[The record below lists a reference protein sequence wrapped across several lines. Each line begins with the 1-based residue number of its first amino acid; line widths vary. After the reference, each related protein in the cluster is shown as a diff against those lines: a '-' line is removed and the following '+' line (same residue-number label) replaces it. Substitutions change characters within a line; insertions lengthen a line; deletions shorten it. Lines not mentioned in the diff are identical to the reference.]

1 MISLEAFLG
10 SIESQ
15 DFNIRGY
22 HRHHVSVFKQC
33 HRFTYAPTYAL
44 KHQSNKMLLLSFSV
58 TPSLI
63 KEVQEYKPVVHRLR
77 FSASP

>member
-10 SIESQ
+10 SMESQ
-15 DFNIRGY
+15 DLGFRGNRR
-22 HRHHVSVFKQC
+22 RHASALQC
-33 HRFTYAPTYAL
+33 HRFTYAQAFAL
-44 KHQSNKMLLLSFSV
+44 KPKSNNGLLLSFSV

-63 KEVQEYKPVVHRLR
+63 KEVLEYKPVVHRLR